1 MKKIISTLFL
11 SLILSSPVLY
21 ADKAEF
27 MRNMVYVNPVPNYVA
42 VIMPNADKLAL
53 SDKQK
58 SAVKEWN
65 NKHGKQM
72 AAMVKSVIDG
82 EAQIKTAS
90 MDGASIVDIKTM
102 AQKLMDTRLQIITG
116 KTTCRDYVME
126 VLSDEQ
132 WTRLT
137 DIIKSGS

>member
-21 ADKAEF
+21 ADNAEF
-27 MRNMVYVNPVPNYVA
+27 MRNMAHVNPVPNYVA
-42 VIMPNADKLAL
+42 VIISNADKLAL
-53 SDKQK
+53 SDEQK
-58 SAVKEWN
+58 SQVKAWN

-72 AAMVKSVIDG
+72 AAMVKSVVDG

-90 MDGASIVDIKTM
+90 MNGASNVDIKTM
-102 AQKLMDTRLQIITG
+102 SQKLMDTRLQIIAG

-126 VLSDEQ
+126 ILSDEQ
-132 WTRLT
+132 WTQLT
-137 DIIKSGS
+137 DIIKAGS

>member
-21 ADKAEF
+21 ADQSEF

-42 VIMPNADKLAL
+42 VIMSNADKLGL

-72 AAMVKSVIDG
+72 AGMVKSVIDG

-126 VLSDEQ
+126 ILSDEQ
-132 WTRLT
+132 WTQLT
-137 DIIKSGS
+137 DIIKAG